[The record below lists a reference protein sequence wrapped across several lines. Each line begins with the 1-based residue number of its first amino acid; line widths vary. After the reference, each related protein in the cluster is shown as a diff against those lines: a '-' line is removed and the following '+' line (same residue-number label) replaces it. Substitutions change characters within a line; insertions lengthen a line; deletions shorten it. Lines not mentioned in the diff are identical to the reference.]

1 MEKKTRQT
9 KLRTYKFNFVLLQFF
24 SGVLQGQ
31 SNPWEMGLK
40 IIMKMKLL
48 FDD

>member
-1 MEKKTRQT
+1 MGEKIRQT
-9 KLRTYKFNFVLLQFF
+9 KLRTYKFNFFLLLFF
-24 SGVLQGQ
+24 SEVLQGQ

-40 IIMKMKLL
+40 IIMKMKPL